1 MKGSKQMKVKF
12 LAELKQGYRKTMEIE
27 ETKEI
32 EIVIES
38 KNMVTASRMF
48 NALVN
53 VDNIIEY
60 DCVCIED

>member
-1 MKGSKQMKVKF
+1 MKVKF
-12 LAELKQGYRKTMEIE
+12 FAELKQGYRKTMDTE

-32 EIVIES
+32 EIVIEA
-38 KNMVTASRMF
+38 KNMATASRMF
-48 NALVN
+48 KAIAN